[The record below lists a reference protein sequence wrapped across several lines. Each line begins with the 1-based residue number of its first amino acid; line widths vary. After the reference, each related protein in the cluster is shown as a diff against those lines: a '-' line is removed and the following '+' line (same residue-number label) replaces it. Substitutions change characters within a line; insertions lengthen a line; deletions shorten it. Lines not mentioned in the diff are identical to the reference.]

1 MYKEKSI
8 KLQIW
13 DSAGQEKYRA
23 LIPNYI
29 RGSSIV
35 FLIYDITSILFNFL
49 FIICFFLI
57 FRSK

>member
-35 FLIYDITSILFNFL
+35 FLIYDITSIIFIFL
-49 FIICFFLI
+49 FYFSFF
-57 FRSK
+57 FNV

>member
-35 FLIYDITSILFNFL
+35 FLIYDITSIIFIFL
-49 FIICFFLI
+49 FYFSFFI
-57 FRSK
+57 NV